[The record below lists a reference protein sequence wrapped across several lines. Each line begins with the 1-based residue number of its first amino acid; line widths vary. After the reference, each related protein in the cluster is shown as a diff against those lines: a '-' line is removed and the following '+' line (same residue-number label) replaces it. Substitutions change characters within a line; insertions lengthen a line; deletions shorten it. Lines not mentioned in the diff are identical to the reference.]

1 MAEREQP
8 KNQERGVKDDYLG
21 DCPELLED
29 APLTRWFS
37 TCFISL
43 DVCRVGSDTRLILKL
58 HDIISLA
65 NILRLGSIWPA

>member
-29 APLTRWFS
+29 APLTRWLADFRLALFHS
-37 TCFISL
+37 TSA
-43 DVCRVGSDTRLILKL
+43 G
-58 HDIISLA
+58 
-65 NILRLGSIWPA
+65 